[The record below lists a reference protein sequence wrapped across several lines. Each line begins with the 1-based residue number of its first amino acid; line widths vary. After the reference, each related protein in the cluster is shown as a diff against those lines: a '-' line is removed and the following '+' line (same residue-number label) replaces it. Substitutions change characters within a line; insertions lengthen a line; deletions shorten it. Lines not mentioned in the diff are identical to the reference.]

1 MATEEQIERLR
12 QRAQGLGLNPKRP
25 AINKLAAAVD
35 SAVGGTKIPLSG
47 RGRTNAAILTDI
59 ASKLESMRQ
68 GADLASPGLT
78 AVGSPSEDSGSDED
92 SGSSGD
98 DDEFE
103 DPLAQTPSS
112 APTEVGIPEG
122 TPPAGWGGAVWNA
135 AKGAAGLLGVP
146 GATTDVVDAQREHQT
161 EELDWQLHTGDEGY
175 TTDIPIQNENIHTGN
190 LRAWSAGVARAVDA
204 QEASPETQVA
214 IVGAAIEAVSRFR
227 MSASPSPHE
236 AAAVTK
242 LLGALSASR
251 DSPLK
256 QAVLARIDGASPVK
270 LAEFD
275 QARVSLKQTLASES
289 PGGASPAR
297 NLNTS
302 FSSVVGNIAPGGQM
316 QAQPGGRQVPNP
328 PAVAPPQGVA
338 VGRQQAVRTQRA
350 IRDTTAAVQAG
361 TATVAAAIADAAQRD
376 ELTAAQ
382 IVEVQDNLQDAP
394 LTAQLVAQ
402 GRVKLNQVLDPAE
415 VASYETALRDR
426 RVKLDSDGRE
436 TVERGA
442 RLAAQPVL
450 TRYVADPDT
459 GGKRYRRPRFAG
471 PEY

>member
-1 MATEEQIERLR
+1 M
-12 QRAQGLGLNPKRP
+12 
-25 AINKLAAAVD
+25 
-35 SAVGGTKIPLSG
+35 
-47 RGRTNAAILTDI
+47 
-59 ASKLESMRQ
+59 
-68 GADLASPGLT
+68 
-78 AVGSPSEDSGSDED
+78 
-92 SGSSGD
+92 
-98 DDEFE
+98 
-103 DPLAQTPSS
+103 
-112 APTEVGIPEG
+112 
-122 TPPAGWGGAVWNA
+122 WNA

-316 QAQPGGRQVPNP
+316 QAQPAPLPNRSTRPHILTEWILCLSEPCGAVGGEARQV
-328 PAVAPPQGVA
+328 A
-338 VGRQQAVRTQRA
+338 RRT
-350 IRDTTAAVQAG
+350 
-361 TATVAAAIADAAQRD
+361 DAH
-376 ELTAAQ
+376 
-382 IVEVQDNLQDAP
+382 
-394 LTAQLVAQ
+394 
-402 GRVKLNQVLDPAE
+402 
-415 VASYETALRDR
+415 
-426 RVKLDSDGRE
+426 
-436 TVERGA
+436 GA
-442 RLAAQPVL
+442 RSA
-450 TRYVADPDT
+450 
-459 GGKRYRRPRFAG
+459 
-471 PEY
+471 PEHRVNTQHIR